1 MIIRVITKLR
11 NTEQSSKGNEK
22 THKST
27 NRQNKSTTENWEN
40 HNGPDL
46 LQAFPKKWWVE
57 SYFTA
62 PNLPLPLR
70 LLRSQRRFEGF
81 MQPPS
86 PSFENK

>member
-1 MIIRVITKLR
+1 MKKLISQQ
-11 NTEQSSKGNEK
+11 TDKISQ
-22 THKST
+22 
-27 NRQNKSTTENWEN
+27 QPENWEN